1 MGQGG
6 KREMKRVRAGERIGL
21 GGLGNRNSIFYKTFY
36 NLETNLNS
44 IQIQILNDSSC
55 KIKSNS
61 TH

>member
-1 MGQGG
+1 M
-6 KREMKRVRAGERIGL
+6 KREQAGERIGPE
-21 GGLGNRNSIFYKTFY
+21 GLGNRNSIFSKTFY

-44 IQIQILNDSSC
+44 IQIRILNDSSR